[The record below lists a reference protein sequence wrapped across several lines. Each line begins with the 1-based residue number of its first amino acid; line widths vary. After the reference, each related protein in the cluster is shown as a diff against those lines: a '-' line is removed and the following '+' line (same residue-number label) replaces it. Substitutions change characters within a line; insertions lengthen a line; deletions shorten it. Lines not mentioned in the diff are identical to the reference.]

1 MNLSYMESK
10 LNNLQSFQYIG
21 KTQGTYFRDIC
32 EISAVS
38 TKQMATP
45 NSDSSSNG
53 YDAAPA
59 QIPDHQVG
67 LIHCRVVPGLRG
79 VGLHVHAG
87 LVVLDQ
93 FRVGLVGLDLCG
105 VGLVGLDLHG
115 VGLVGLDRRS
125 VGLVGLDLRGWLG
138 PDDGR
143 YHRSRPI
150 SGG

>member
-1 MNLSYMESK
+1 MQQCN
-10 LNNLQSFQYIG
+10 
-21 KTQGTYFRDIC
+21 
-32 EISAVS
+32 
-38 TKQMATP
+38 
-45 NSDSSSNG
+45 
-53 YDAAPA
+53 AAPA

-105 VGLVGLDLHG
+105 VGLVGLD
-115 VGLVGLDRRS
+115 RRS